1 MGGDV
6 GGAHGTDGRYGFKL
20 RAARLVILVTVLSGV
35 SGVLVW
41 PVVDV
46 VARAELEDPAPWPP
60 TLCLVP
66 AVGAAALLC
75 VIVWRRINA
84 RRNADPWLYWGS
96 LGLVCATYA
105 LMANPVF
112 ALFTVG
118 VWWGLAVFA
127 APTRRT
133 ARVTAALAVVT
144 WLYLPLSPGEH
155 SVALFA
161 VMWVV
166 AFFQALLMA
175 GASAASLWLW
185 DATTDAV
192 EGQRARA
199 RLAVTEERL
208 RFSRDMHDLLGHSL
222 SALAVKSEL
231 AGRLL
236 EASPERAAAEMAEV
250 QALARTSLQQV
261 RCAVSGYR
269 EVRLAD
275 EVESVT
281 ALVRA
286 GRAEA
291 VVTGLDGLDLPRDTQ
306 TLAAWVVR
314 ESVTNVLRHS
324 DATRCRIGFTSTRD
338 PGTGTET
345 LVVEVA
351 NDRAGGASG
360 DRTVFGN
367 GLSGL
372 SERVA
377 AGGGSLSAAR
387 TGDGGFLVRAVLP
400 VGRRTAETGETAL
413 AERGAR

>member
-1 MGGDV
+1 MR
-6 GGAHGTDGRYGFKL
+6 GAHGADGHYGFKL
-20 RAARLVILVTVLSGV
+20 RAARLVILVMVLSGV
-35 SGVLVW
+35 SGVLIW
-41 PVVDV
+41 PMLDLVI
-46 VARAELEDPAPWPP
+46 RAELEHPPPWPP
-60 TLCLVP
+60 ALCLVP
-66 AVGAAALLC
+66 AVPAAAILC
-75 VIVWRRINA
+75 VIVWRRINT

-96 LGLVCATYA
+96 LGLTLASYA
-105 LMANPVF
+105 LMATALF
-112 ALFTVG
+112 ALLTVAI
-118 VWWGLAVFA
+118 WWGLAVFT

-133 ARVTAALAVVT
+133 AWVSAALVVVT
-144 WLYLPLSPGEH
+144 WLYLPLSPEEL
-155 SVALFA
+155 SVPWFA

-166 AFFQALLMA
+166 AFGQALLLA
-175 GASAASLWLW
+175 GASAACVWLW
-185 DATTDAV
+185 DATSDAV

-236 EASPERAAAEMAEV
+236 EAAPERAAAEMAEV

-261 RCAVSGYR
+261 RSAVSGYR

-275 EVESVT
+275 EVESAT
-281 ALVRA
+281 ALLRA
-286 GRAEA
+286 DRTET
-291 VVTGLDGLDLPRDTQ
+291 VVTGLDGLSLPRDTQ

-324 DATRCRIGFTSTRD
+324 DATRCRIGFTSTSD
-338 PGTGTET
+338 PGAGAET

-351 NDRAGGASG
+351 NDRAGGASR

-367 GLSGL
+367 GLAGL

-377 AGGGSLSAAR
+377 AGGGSLSASR

-400 VGRRTAETGETAL
+400 VGRRAAEAGETAL
-413 AERGAR
+413 TERGPR